1 MQQHLL
7 DSPLVSNP
15 QAGCSNMADVD
26 KVCLMKIPI
35 IFSSTLNYLSLC
47 EE

>member
-7 DSPLVSNP
+7 DRPLVSNP
-15 QAGCSNMADVD
+15 QAGCSNMADVG
-26 KVCLMKIPI
+26 KVYLMKIPVI
-35 IFSSTLNYLSLC
+35 VLPTFNYICIC